1 MFTGDWHL
9 FLEEVHKWGRDR
21 VRAPA
26 MPPAKSPKWKS
37 RARPTGGKDTAL
49 QEKSD
54 VFPLFHIKDPVG
66 GDLEGG
72 NDRQTHKGKG
82 HKGIDARGNTHAVG
96 GGLGLLQQVVYLLQ
110 RGVTH

>member
-9 FLEEVHKWGRDR
+9 FLEEVHKWRRDR

-37 RARPTGGKDTAL
+37 RACPTGGKDTAL

-54 VFPLFHIKDPVG
+54 VFPLYVAVFQFVYYQR
-66 GDLEGG
+66 L
-72 NDRQTHKGKG
+72 GKNKLSVYDG
-82 HKGIDARGNTHAVG
+82 AA
-96 GGLGLLQQVVYLLQ
+96 LGSILPN
-110 RGVTH
+110 RKACKHFT